1 MYGRSQTFLKSNIKG
16 LLCSTHLV
24 YCFFE
29 FISYSLS
36 LQREN
41 NKYIQLGRI
50 KTYKLLTSPPSCPDY
65 PACPHILEG
74 VYCHFLSRQLAAG
87 IIQKWKS
94 SLHSTISIQFQAVQY
109 INNFQGAL
117 PERDGD
123 GKVVRKLKLKCFP
136 YETCSAVQRHK
147 ITSK

>member
-16 LLCSTHLV
+16 LLCSTHLA

-65 PACPHILEG
+65 PACPYILEG
-74 VYCHFLSRQLAAG
+74 VYCHFLIRQLVAG

-94 SLHSTISIQFQAVQY
+94 SLHSSISSQFQAVWY

-123 GKVVRKLKLKCFP
+123 GKVVRKLNLKCFL
-136 YETCSAVQRHK
+136 YETCSTVQHHK